1 MNINDFMHKAL
12 MAGIGIPEKI
22 NELVEDL
29 VNKGELSESQ
39 GAKLVKE
46 CSEKVEQTGDDLSKT
61 IADLINKA
69 NEKLNIPSKDDVEE
83 LNKKL
88 KVLTARVKKL
98 EQSVGEVQDQ
108 SN

>member
-1 MNINDFMHKAL
+1 
-12 MAGIGIPEKI
+12 
-22 NELVEDL
+22 NELVEEL
-29 VNKGELSESQ
+29 VNKGERSESQ